1 MIDKNA
7 LFKAVMTDDA
17 EAVKA
22 CLLEH
27 GSAAT
32 RVRDGCGCQPLHYAS
47 NRGRPEL
54 VRLLL
59 QAGADVDPGDAEAR
73 TPLMYAVCAERT
85 MVALLLLAHGAN
97 LYTRDRRG
105 KTAELHDAE
114 RYGLEAAGFAPHRAA
129 T

>member
-1 MIDKNA
+1 MDDQNG
-7 LFKAVMTDDA
+7 LFKAIMADDL

-22 CLLEH
+22 WLLQH
-27 GSAAT
+27 GVAAT

-47 NRGRPEL
+47 NRGKPEL

-59 QAGADVDPGDAEAR
+59 QAGADVDPQDAEGR

-85 MVALLLLAHGAN
+85 MVALLLLVHGAN
-97 LYTRDRRG
+97 LYTKDRHG

-114 RYGLEAAGFAPHRAA
+114 RYLLESAGFPPNRRQ
-129 T
+129 